1 LSQSIS
7 QAILEATKVLSVADI
22 AEARRDA
29 GSLLANLLGQDR
41 TFLITHPETVLSDE
55 QLTTFRKRVV
65 RRAGGEP
72 LQYIT
77 GIQEFYGLTFEVN
90 PDALIPRPET
100 ELLVETA
107 LSMTAEDAR
116 PLILDIGTGSGCISI
131 AFLHNR
137 PRARSISLDLSA
149 AAVRLAAR
157 NATRH
162 SVRERMQLVVSD
174 SVSAIKAELR
184 FDLIVSNPPYI
195 SDPDWQK
202 LTREV
207 KDHEPRLAL
216 TSGFDG
222 LTMINDLLVEAP
234 YLLRTGGHFI
244 FEIGYAQSVAVEQNV
259 DRRVWEIVSIRT
271 DLQQIPRTFTL
282 KKR

>member
-1 LSQSIS
+1 M
-7 QAILEATKVLSVADI
+7 LSVADI
-22 AEARRDA
+22 PEARREA
-29 GSLLANLLGQDR
+29 GSLLANLLGKDR
-41 TFLITHPETVLSDE
+41 IFLITHPETVLSDE
-55 QLTTFRKRVV
+55 QLKAFRKRVV

-107 LSMTAEDAR
+107 LSLTPEDAR
-116 PLILDIGTGSGCISI
+116 PLLLDIGTGSGCISI
-131 AFLHNR
+131 ALLHNR
-137 PRARSISLDLSA
+137 SRARSVSIDLSEA
-149 AAVRLAAR
+149 ALRLAAR
-157 NATRH
+157 NAMRH
-162 SVRERMQLVVSD
+162 FVRERMELVVSD
-174 SVSAIKAELR
+174 SVSAIKAGPR

-195 SDPDWQK
+195 SDPDWQS

-222 LTMINDLLVEAP
+222 LTMINDLLTETP
-234 YLLRTGGHFI
+234 RLLTAGGHFI

-259 DRRVWEIVSIRT
+259 DQRIWEIVSIQA
-271 DLQQIPRTFTL
+271 DLQQIPRTITL
-282 KKR
+282 RKR